1 MQFRRS
7 GEDTVEIVLS
17 QGELCALK
25 LHPDTMDCDDPIT
38 RRILAGLLQ
47 KAAKETGLC
56 LEAGEFLVETDR
68 CLEKTVLTITRKKE
82 REASERLQV
91 CRFDGCEEMLSCC
104 IQLAKSGRCR
114 NEDSSLYVWE
124 DRYYLIVCPR
134 QEQSDKVK
142 ALLLEYGHC
151 ALYGAQAAGVLREHA
166 SCLIADSALKTV
178 ERYFSRQS

>member
-82 REASERLQV
+82 REAPERLQV

-114 NEDSSLYVWE
+114 NEDS
-124 DRYYLIVCPR
+124 
-134 QEQSDKVK
+134 
-142 ALLLEYGHC
+142 LLLEYGRC